1 MSRIG
6 RLPIKLP
13 KEAKVT
19 IDGQRFI
26 VQGPKGKMERTIH
39 PKIKLEKDGDELKV
53 VRSDDSKPTRAL
65 HGLTRALIANMVQG
79 VTQGFKRELIV
90 TGVGYKVEVKGKSLV
105 LNLGYSH
112 PIEFSLPEGIKA
124 VVDSKKETK
133 IILEG
138 YDKELFGLIAAKIRA
153 YRPPEPYKGK
163 GIRYADEVIIRKA
176 GKAAAA
182 K

>member
-13 KEAKVT
+13 REAKVT
-19 IDGQRFI
+19 IDGQMFS
-26 VQGPKGKMERTIH
+26 VQGPKGKMERSIH
-39 PKIKLEKDGDELKV
+39 PKIRIEKDGDVLKV
-53 VRSDDSKPTRAL
+53 TRSDDSKPTRAL
-65 HGLTRALIANMVQG
+65 HGLTRALIANMVHG

-112 PIEFSLPEGIKA
+112 PIDFPLPEGISAK
-124 VVDSKKETK
+124 VDTQKETR

-138 YDKELFGLIAAKIRA
+138 YDKELLGLTASRIRA

-163 GIRYADEVIIRKA
+163 GVRYADEVIIRKA
-176 GKAAAA
+176 GKAAA

>member
-13 KEAKVT
+13 KEAKVA
-19 IDGQRFI
+19 IDGQKFS
-26 VQGPKGKMERTIH
+26 VKGPKGKMEMSIH
-39 PKIKLEKDGDELKV
+39 PKIKVVIDGPLIEV
-53 VRSDDSKPTRAL
+53 SRSDDNKPTRAL

-79 VTQGFKRELIV
+79 VTEGFKRELVV
-90 TGVGYKVEVKGKSLV
+90 TGVGYKVEAKGKTLV

-112 PIEFSLPEGIKA
+112 AINFALPEGISAK
-124 VVDSKKETK
+124 VDTKKETR

-138 YDKELFGLIAAKIRA
+138 YDKELLGLTASRIRA

-163 GIRYADEVIIRKA
+163 GIRYADEIIIRKA
-176 GKAAAA
+176 GKAAA